1 VEVLRHAVRGA
12 SNRQI
17 AVRLHIS
24 ERTVEHHLSHA
35 YTKIGVSTRAAAAL
49 FAAQNDLLQT

>member
-1 VEVLRHAVRGA
+1 MRGA

-17 AVRLHIS
+17 AERLHIS

-35 YTKIGVSTRAAAAL
+35 YTKIGVSSRAAAAL
-49 FAAQNDLLQT
+49 FAAQNDLLQS